1 MKYQYLSTMLL
12 SEAQKQYRR
21 AESEATL
28 NLAQRKK
35 IEELEQRLSQ
45 LERMMGNQVETAARE

>member
-1 MKYQYLSTMLL
+1 MLL